1 MVVNILVIE
10 DDLELLRIL
19 ELNLQDE
26 GYAVWTAWDGLAGL
40 QNARDKQPDL
50 VMLDVDLP
58 GLDGLTVC
66 RRIREF
72 ANMPILMMSG
82 HAISEDEIVDG
93 LNAGADEYMV
103 KPMPDLILK
112 ARVQAL
118 LRRTRMD
125 QMAGTNTL
133 NEFDDGYLAV
143 NITTRRVMVG
153 GQDTRLTPTEF
164 KLLSMF
170 VRNPDHVLT
179 FQQLLEEVWGV
190 EYKTEHHYPRIYV
203 SHLRRKIEPNP
214 QTPVYIQSEY
224 GVGYRFIGR
233 SQSFPRV

>member
-1 MVVNILVIE
+1 MAVSILIVE

-26 GYAVWTAWDGLAGL
+26 GYTVWTASDGLTGL
-40 QNARDKQPDL
+40 QSAKDKQPDL

-66 RRIREF
+66 LRIREF

-82 HAISEDEIVDG
+82 HAISEDEIVKG
-93 LNAGADEYMV
+93 LNVGADEYMV

-118 LRRTRMD
+118 LRRTRMEPV
-125 QMAGTNTL
+125 QANTL
-133 NEFDDGYLAV
+133 NEFDDGYLSV
-143 NITTRRVMVG
+143 NITTRRVMVD
-153 GQDTRLTPTEF
+153 GQEIRLTPTEF
-164 KLLSMF
+164 KLLSMLI
-170 VRNPDHVLT
+170 RNPDHVLT

-224 GVGYRFIGR
+224 GVGYRFIGK
-233 SQSFPRV
+233 SQSAV